1 MVIKYTYSYI
11 CLEKKSE
18 QIITLLLIIINY
30 FSPRSSVVS
39 YFQSYTDFTF
49 HYLCWLEVVRI
60 CFFFLC
66 ALILHLHVIGID
78 SITEKNYVWW
88 HRYLNLKSP
97 VLLSYLRFGVLTTES
112 FQSYQSGLFKYHGF
126 T

>member
-1 MVIKYTYSYI
+1 MVIKYTYCYL

-30 FSPRSSVVS
+30 FSPRSSVGS

-60 CFFFLC
+60 CFFFLW

-78 SITEKNYVWW
+78 SITEK
-88 HRYLNLKSP
+88 K
-97 VLLSYLRFGVLTTES
+97 LRLVAS
-112 FQSYQSGLFKYHGF
+112 IPQPKKPCSIKLFKVWSSNH
-126 T
+126 